1 MVALAVERGQPVVS
15 EQPEQNI
22 SRPEPEDAT
31 NDVTAVAE
39 PQEATAPEA
48 PQAPAPGTEED
59 GAAEAGVAPVPG
71 TEEPSA
77 TELSEPAAEEGTASD
92 AGAAAEPATEGAAEP
107 ATEATAERAAEGA
120 AEPATDA
127 TAEGA
132 AEPATEATAEPASE
146 GAAAEASSQE
156 AVAEVSEEATGTAYP
171 PAAVAEPAEGEATPS
186 PDPARTPTPGPRP
199 GPSPAMFA
207 ARKPAA
213 PRPSPTEASA
223 ATAPAPVPTTPSESV
238 RHGRVGDDGT
248 VYVIAAD
255 GTERAVGSYP
265 DATPEEALA
274 YFARKYD
281 ELVASADLLAQ
292 RVAHTDVSAHDA
304 RQSLSHLKEQI
315 GEAHVVGDIAALEA
329 TVGALEQAIAARAAV
344 EAEHRAA
351 AKAQATTQRETLVAE
366 AETLAATEPAAMQWK
381 QASARVREL
390 LDEWKAHQRSGPR
403 LDKDVEGELWKR
415 FSAARTAFDK
425 SRKVWFAR
433 LDEEHG
439 QARSVKEKLVK
450 EAEALASSKDWGPT
464 AGAFKRLMQDWKRAG
479 RASRADDDALWRRF
493 KAAQDAF
500 FNAKDEVVAAEEA
513 EYAENLKVKEELLT
527 QAEALTI
534 DEQHLESAKSE
545 LRRIQDRW
553 DAAGKVPRAD
563 IRRVEGRL
571 RAVEQQVRDLEDK
584 QWQRSDPEL
593 TARATS
599 MVQQLERQVQGLES
613 DLAAARAAGDE
624 RRVATLESEL
634 ATKKLWLDSARGTL
648 S

>member
-15 EQPEQNI
+15 EQPEQNT

-31 NDVTAVAE
+31 TDVTAEPVPEGATTDVTAE
-39 PQEATAPEA
+39 PVPEGATTDVTAEPVPQDAADLEAEATAPEPEQVPTVPEPAQEQPQEDTA
-48 PQAPAPGTEED
+48 PEPE
-59 GAAEAGVAPVPG
+59 AAEVALAPEPEAVDVAVSPEQAQPEPG
-71 TEEPSA
+71 QEQAEPGQEQA
-77 TELSEPAAEEGTASD
+77 EPEQEQ
-92 AGAAAEPATEGAAEP
+92 AAEPEQEQVQ
-107 ATEATAERAAEGA
+107 E
-120 AEPATDA
+120 
-127 TAEGA
+127 
-132 AEPATEATAEPASE
+132 
-146 GAAAEASSQE
+146 QE
-156 AVAEVSEEATGTAYP
+156 APEPV
-171 PAAVAEPAEGEATPS
+171 PAPS
-186 PDPARTPTPGPRP
+186 PRPRP

-207 ARKPAA
+207 SRKPVA
-213 PRPSPTEASA
+213 PRPAPADASS
-223 ATAPAPVPTTPSESV
+223 ATPPAPVPTTPSESV
-238 RHGRVGDDGT
+238 RHGRVGEDGT

-265 DATPEEALA
+265 DAPPEEALA

-281 ELVASADLLAQ
+281 ELVAAADLLAQ

-304 RQSLSHLKEQI
+304 RQSLAHLTEQI

-329 TVGALEQAIAARAAV
+329 TVASLEASIAARSAV
-344 EAEHRAA
+344 EAEQRAA
-351 AKAQATTQRETLVAE
+351 AKVAATAQRETLVVE
-366 AETLAATEPAAMQWK
+366 AEGLAATEPAAMQWK

-415 FSAARTAFDK
+415 FSAARTTFDK

-450 EAEALASSKDWGPT
+450 EAEVLATSKDWGPT

-479 RASRADDDALWRRF
+479 RASRTDDDALWRRF
-493 KAAQDAF
+493 KTAQDAF
-500 FNAKDEVVAAEEA
+500 FDAKDAVVAAEEA
-513 EYAENLKVKEELLT
+513 EYVENLKVKEELLT
-527 QAEALTI
+527 QAEALRI
-534 DEQHLESAKSE
+534 DEQNLEAAKAE

-584 QWQRSDPEL
+584 QWNRADPEL

-634 ATKKLWLDSARGTL
+634 ATKRLWLDSARGTL

>member
-15 EQPEQNI
+15 EQPEQNT

-31 NDVTAVAE
+31 TDVTAELVPEGATTDVSAGPAPEVADDLGA
-39 PQEATAPEA
+39 EATAPQPEEVTA
-48 PQAPAPGTEED
+48 VPEPAQEQPEED
-59 GAAEAGVAPVPG
+59 RAPEPDAAEAVVVPEPDTAEAVVVPEPDTAEAVVVPEPDTAEAVVVPEPDTAEAVVVPEPDTAEAVVVPDPDVADVAV
-71 TEEPSA
+71 S
-77 TELSEPAAEEGTASD
+77 
-92 AGAAAEPATEGAAEP
+92 AEPE
-107 ATEATAERAAEGA
+107 
-120 AEPATDA
+120 
-127 TAEGA
+127 
-132 AEPATEATAEPASE
+132 
-146 GAAAEASSQE
+146 QE
-156 AVAEVSEEATGTAYP
+156 Q
-171 PAAVAEPAEGEATPS
+171 EPAEPEQVRQQAAPEPVPAPS
-186 PDPARTPTPGPRP
+186 PPRRP

-207 ARKPAA
+207 SRKPVA
-213 PRPSPTEASA
+213 PRPAPSDASS
-223 ATAPAPVPTTPSESV
+223 ATPPAPVPSTPSESV
-238 RHGRVGDDGT
+238 RHGRVGEDGT

-255 GTERAVGSYP
+255 GSERAVGSYP
-265 DATPEEALA
+265 DAPPEEALA

-281 ELVASADLLAQ
+281 ELVAAADLLAQ

-304 RQSLSHLKEQI
+304 RQSLAHLTEQI

-329 TVGALEQAIAARAAV
+329 TVASLKASIAARSAA
-344 EAEHRAA
+344 EAEQRAA
-351 AKAQATTQRETLVAE
+351 AKVAATAQRETLVVE
-366 AETLAATEPAAMQWK
+366 AEGLAATEPAAMQWK

-415 FSAARTAFDK
+415 FSAARTTFDK
-425 SRKVWFAR
+425 ARKVWFAR

-450 EAEALASSKDWGPT
+450 EAEALATSKDWGPT

-479 RASRADDDALWRRF
+479 RASRTDDDALWRRF
-493 KAAQDAF
+493 KTAQDAF
-500 FNAKDEVVAAEEA
+500 FDAKDAVVAAEEA
-513 EYAENLKVKEELLT
+513 EYVENLKVKEELLT
-527 QAEALTI
+527 QAEALRI
-534 DEQHLESAKSE
+534 DEKNLEAAKAE

-584 QWQRSDPEL
+584 QWNRADPEL